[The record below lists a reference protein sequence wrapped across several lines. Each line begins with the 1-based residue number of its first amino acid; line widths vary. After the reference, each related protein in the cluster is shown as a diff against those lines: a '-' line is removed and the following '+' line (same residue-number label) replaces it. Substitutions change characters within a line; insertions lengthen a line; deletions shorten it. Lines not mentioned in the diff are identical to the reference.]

1 MDKKAVPSPAHTAI
15 AVSVRMIMIRVE
27 ALLARVK
34 CLESTLFSRT
44 EYLDALGDI
53 VVEKQMII
61 MAITKMLAPGAN
73 FEGDTMLREVLTALG

>member
-1 MDKKAVPSPAHTAI
+1 
-15 AVSVRMIMIRVE
+15 MIMIRVE

-34 CLESTLFSRT
+34 CLESTLFSRA